1 MKREISNDIKIVA
14 SVSPFQGIGI
24 APATDKNAS
33 DFDNANLKVKK
44 IRKLIEHG
52 IYHADILRYIPGTSD
67 LVFQGMIEKIE
78 TIESP
83 ADTTYKDK
91 EVLEFDLT

>member
-1 MKREISNDIKIVA
+1 MKREISNDKTVA
-14 SVSPFQGIGI
+14 SVASFQGIGI

-44 IRKLIEHG
+44 IRKLIEHA
-52 IYHADILRYIPGTSD
+52 IYHADILRYIPGTLD
-67 LVFQGMIEKIE
+67 LVFQGMIEKTE